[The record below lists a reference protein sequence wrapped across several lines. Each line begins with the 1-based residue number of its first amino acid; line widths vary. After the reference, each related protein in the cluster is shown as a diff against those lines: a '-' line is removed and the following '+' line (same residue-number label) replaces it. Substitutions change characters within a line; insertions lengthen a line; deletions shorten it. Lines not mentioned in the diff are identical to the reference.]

1 MARAIKGGVREQTDG
16 LLLRRIAAGEQ
27 AAFDVLW
34 ERHAP
39 MLLLRLRRRAPQEAA
54 DLVQETFLAA
64 WRNAGSFSGEDAGGW
79 LWTIAARRLIDSQRR
94 ARVRP
99 VPSAAE
105 PDEVSR
111 SAEDEVLDD
120 LFEPALLTA
129 LGTLS
134 PELRMALQAIVVDGL
149 STREAAQL
157 LGVSESAVKS
167 RTHRARR
174 LLRERLAHPNRLVE
188 ET

>member
-1 MARAIKGGVREQTDG
+1 
-16 LLLRRIAAGEQ
+16 
-27 AAFDVLW
+27 
-34 ERHAP
+34 
-39 MLLLRLRRRAPQEAA
+39 
-54 DLVQETFLAA
+54 
-64 WRNAGSFSGEDAGGW
+64 
-79 LWTIAARRLIDSQRR
+79 
-94 ARVRP
+94 VRP

-105 PDEVSR
+105 PNEVFR
-111 SAEDEVLDD
+111 SAEDEVLDE